1 MIKDEKPFF
10 SSPKTENQISAKK
23 GKKLA
28 TENKTEKRNI
38 FYSKNQKRK
47 TNDLKR
53 GQTKTINLK
62 TPTSPSCF
70 LDGGYTE
77 FQVTGMI
84 EWWQNEKNK
93 NFSRPS
99 GQENPQKTLDQKFN
113 PKLCRTSSFHI
124 KTTIKSLVLYYQNYT
139 VQALPR
145 IFKLF

>member
-1 MIKDEKPFF
+1 MKNRF
-10 SSPKTENQISAKK
+10 SHHQKPKTKSQLKK
-23 GKKLA
+23 EKKLA
-28 TENKTEKRNI
+28 TKNKTEKRNI

-99 GQENPQKTLDQKFN
+99 GLENPQKTLDQKFN

-139 VQALPR
+139 VQSLPR